1 MFSLLLVQPL
11 RTHRDEFHRSGG
23 SWLQPC
29 RQAQIFSTSPQYT
42 PSCGFTRIL
51 EKFFFLTPYFL
62 PAFPFGGTPHTLHPC
77 AHPSTKNLRLFLP
90 TEASRMMST
99 KPEPKRKDSATRP
112 YKCPMCDKAFH
123 RLEHQTRHIRTHTG
137 EKPHSCSFPGC
148 NKRFSRSDELTR
160 HSRIHTN
167 PNSRRNKNLSKV
179 GGSPISSSPLA
190 TNGSLPPTSPT
201 LPILQKNEQ
210 LHSPPSLGGD
220 SSGLNLPTLSTTRTV
235 QPSSTSTYPIDAASP
250 STPGHQKSEL
260 QYSLSSSASS
270 LSTSITKIPMKK
282 SPDSMATL
290 PPTHEPT
297 LTRVKEELPSRPV
310 LGSGSH
316 STMNIDILASAA
328 TEELRELEKSG
339 SHTQA
344 NAFGPTA
351 PTNSKSL
358 PSLTD
363 YFNSGKVTKFAYAPS
378 PSLNNLQYLSNVA
391 LVSNRNN
398 SYTTL
403 SNSGKIPFNTLL
415 SLQKMTPLN
424 ASVHRPTPTRT
435 HIMEDSDL
443 DYVQQKLKKSRPNSP
458 TNNFTLPNS
467 PVLGLSMSNTPIISA
482 NNSST
487 NLSSFFMTPVGSHGA
502 PAPQAQNEKPSVPP
516 AIPRQMNHTPPSSTT
531 SGESKSPGG
540 YPMDIDQLPS
550 QASTNLPPLRSLKLD
565 LPKNLSMPNTFTQGE
580 KLGGSRRTVSSSSG
594 TSGQFKKL
602 LEE

>member
-1 MFSLLLVQPL
+1 
-11 RTHRDEFHRSGG
+11 
-23 SWLQPC
+23 
-29 RQAQIFSTSPQYT
+29 
-42 PSCGFTRIL
+42 
-51 EKFFFLTPYFL
+51 
-62 PAFPFGGTPHTLHPC
+62 
-77 AHPSTKNLRLFLP
+77 
-90 TEASRMMST
+90 MST

-112 YKCPMCDKAFH
+112 YKCPMCDKSFH

-148 NKRFSRSDELTR
+148 NKKFSRSDELTR

-179 GGSPISSSPLA
+179 GGSPIQLSSMANSG
-190 TNGSLPPTSPT
+190 TFQPTSPT
-201 LPILQKNEQ
+201 LPMQQIHDKI
-210 LHSPPSLGGD
+210 HSPPALAAD
-220 SSGLNLPTLSTTRTV
+220 SGLNLPTLSSTRTV
-235 QPSSTSTYPIDAASP
+235 QPSTHNNFIVDDAP
-250 STPGHQKSEL
+250 SHHHGHVKPEL
-260 QYSLSSSASS
+260 HFSSSSSNSS
-270 LSTSITKIPMKK
+270 LTTSISKITLKK
-282 SPDSMATL
+282 TPDSLATL
-290 PPTHEPT
+290 PPTHDSH
-297 LTRVKEELPSRPV
+297 LSRVKQEQPTRPI

-316 STMNIDILASAA
+316 STMNIDLLASAA
-328 TEELRELEKSG
+328 TEELKTLEKTN
-339 SHTQA
+339 SHTQPPPSLA
-344 NAFGPTA
+344 AA
-351 PTNSKSL
+351 PANSKSL
-358 PSLTD
+358 PSLTE
-363 YFNSGKVTKFAYAPS
+363 YFNSGKNAKFAYAPS

-403 SNSGKIPFNTLL
+403 SNRDKAPFNTLL

-424 ASVHRPTPTRT
+424 VSVHRPTPTRT

-458 TNNFTLPNS
+458 ANNFTLPNS

-502 PAPQAQNEKPSVPP
+502 PVTHAQPEKPSVPP

-531 SGESKSPGG
+531 SGESKSPNG

-550 QASTNLPPLRSLKLD
+550 QALNNLPPLRSLKLD
-565 LPKNLSMPNTFTQGE
+565 LPKNLSMPNNFKQGD
-580 KLGGSRRTVSSSSG
+580 KLGRRTVSSSSG